1 MSDDPAI
8 RVGYRDPNRT
18 HACSRCGGTEWT
30 RATVSHSACVIGC
43 FVRGV
48 LTKRYAPGLSEEG
61 ENGTL

>member
-8 RVGYRDPNRT
+8 RVGYRDPNRA

-30 RATVSHSACVIGC
+30 TRDGEPFLVCIGC

-48 LTKRYAPGLSEEG
+48 LTKRYVPGLSEEDK
-61 ENGTL
+61 NGTL